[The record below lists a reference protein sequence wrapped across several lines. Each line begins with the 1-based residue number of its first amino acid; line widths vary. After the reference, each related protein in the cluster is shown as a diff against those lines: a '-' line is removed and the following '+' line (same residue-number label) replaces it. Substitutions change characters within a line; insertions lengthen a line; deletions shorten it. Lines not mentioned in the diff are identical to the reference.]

1 MIGLRR
7 AAPGDAAEVARVNV
21 EAWHQAYGGRVPPAM
36 ADLVTIERRE
46 AMWQALIGQHRA
58 THPTWVAV
66 EDKAGI
72 VGFATGSP
80 AGSAI
85 EGLLGELHMLFVA
98 PRFQRRDV
106 GRRLFH
112 AMVAGL
118 VEVGGHSAVA
128 TVLDAPAA
136 LGFCRALGGVALT
149 ETAIDVAGR
158 PVAQT
163 LFAWRDLAA
172 LPPQPGSDP

>member
-1 MIGLRR
+1 MIALRR
-7 AAPGDAAEVARVNV
+7 AAVGDEAQIARVNV
-21 EAWHQAYGGRVPPAM
+21 EAWHQAYGARIPAAM
-36 ADLVTIERRE
+36 ADLVTLERRLP
-46 AMWQALIGQHRA
+46 MWQALVGRHQA

-66 EDKAGI
+66 EDQAGI

-80 AGSAI
+80 TGSRVQ
-85 EGLLGELHMLFVA
+85 GTLGELHMLFVA
-98 PRFQRRDV
+98 PKFQRRDV

-112 AMVAGL
+112 AMAEGL
-118 VEVGGHSAVA
+118 VAAGGHSAVA

-136 LGFCRALGGVALT
+136 LGFCRALGGVALA
-149 ETAIDVAGR
+149 ETDINIAGT

-172 LPPQPGSDP
+172 LPPQPGSAP

>member
-1 MIGLRR
+1 MIALRR
-7 AAPGDAAEVARVNV
+7 AAAGDEAQVARVNV
-21 EAWHQAYGGRVPPAM
+21 EAWHQAYDGRIPRAM
-36 ADLVTIERRE
+36 ADLVTVERRE
-46 AMWQALIGQHRA
+46 VMWRALVGRHQA

-66 EDKAGI
+66 DDEAGV

-80 AGSAI
+80 SGSAI
-85 EGLLGELHMLFVA
+85 EGMLGELHMLFVA
-98 PRFQRRDV
+98 PKFQRRDV

-112 AMVAGL
+112 AMAEGL
-118 VEVGGHSAVA
+118 VAAGGNSAVA

-149 ETAIDVAGR
+149 ETDIDVAGQ

-172 LPPQPGSDP
+172 LPPQPGSAP

>member
-1 MIGLRR
+1 MIALRR
-7 AAPGDAAEVARVNV
+7 AAVGDEAQIARVNV
-21 EAWHQAYGGRVPPAM
+21 EAWRQAYAALVPAGM
-36 ADLVTIERRE
+36 IDAVTLERRE
-46 AMWQALIGQHRA
+46 PMWRALLGRYEL

-66 EDKAGI
+66 DDAAGI

-80 AGSAI
+80 AGSQV
-85 EGLLGELHMLFVA
+85 EGIQGELHMLFVA
-98 PRFQRRDV
+98 PGFQRRDV

-112 AMVAGL
+112 ALADGL
-118 VEVGGHSAVA
+118 VSAGGGSAVA

-136 LGFCRALGGVALT
+136 LGFCRALGGVPVA
-149 ETAIDVAGR
+149 ETDLDIAGT

-172 LPPQPGSDP
+172 LPPQPGS

>member
-1 MIGLRR
+1 MIALRR
-7 AAPGDAAEVARVNV
+7 AAIGDEAAITRVNV
-21 EAWHQAYGGRVPPAM
+21 EAWQQAYGARVPRTMVEA
-36 ADLVTIERRE
+36 VTIERRQP
-46 AMWQALIGQHRA
+46 MWQALIRWHDA

-66 EDKAGI
+66 DDAAGL

-80 AGSAI
+80 AGSLV
-85 EGLLGELHMLFVA
+85 GGMDGELHMLFVA
-98 PRFQRRDV
+98 PAFQRRDV

-112 AMVAGL
+112 AMADGL
-118 VEVGGHSAVA
+118 VAVGGHSAVA

-136 LGFCRALGGVALT
+136 LGFCLALGGVPVAETELALA
-149 ETAIDVAGR
+149 EA

-172 LPPQPGSDP
+172 LPLQPGS

>member
-1 MIGLRR
+1 MIALRR
-7 AAPGDAAEVARVNV
+7 AAPGDEAGIARANV
-21 EAWHQAYGGRVPPAM
+21 EAWHRAYGGQVPPAM
-36 ADLVTIERRE
+36 ADAVTVARRE
-46 AMWQALIGQHRA
+46 PMWQALIGHHAA

-66 EDKAGI
+66 DDQAGL

-80 AGSAI
+80 AGSPIDGI
-85 EGLLGELHMLFVA
+85 EGELHMLFVA
-98 PRFQRRDV
+98 PGFQRRDV

-112 AMVAGL
+112 ALADGL
-118 VEVGGHSAVA
+118 VAAGCRSAVA

-136 LGFCRALGGVALT
+136 LGFCRALGGIAVAET
-149 ETAIDVAGR
+149 ELDVAGQ

-172 LPPQPGSDP
+172 LPPQPGS

>member
-7 AAPGDAAEVARVNV
+7 AAIGDEAQIARVNV
-21 EAWHQAYGGRVPPAM
+21 EAWQQAYGARVPLAM
-36 ADLVTIERRE
+36 AEAVTVERRE
-46 AMWQALIGQHRA
+46 PMWQALLRRYEL

-66 EDKAGI
+66 DDAAGV

-80 AGSAI
+80 TGSLV
-85 EGLLGELHMLFVA
+85 EGIRGELHMLFVA
-98 PRFQRRDV
+98 PGFQRREL

-112 AMVAGL
+112 AMADGL
-118 VEVGGHSAVA
+118 VAAGGGSAVA

-136 LGFCRALGGVALT
+136 LGFCRALGGVPVT
-149 ETAIDVAGR
+149 ETDLDIAGT

-163 LFAWRDLAA
+163 LFAWRDLAV
-172 LPPQPGSDP
+172 LPPQPGS